1 MVVVKLGIIT
11 IIVVVVLKEKICIE
25 VMERSWY

>member
-1 MVVVKLGIIT
+1 MVVVKLGIVT

>member
-1 MVVVKLGIIT
+1 MVVVKLEIVT

>member
-1 MVVVKLGIIT
+1 MVVVKLGIVT
-11 IIVVVVLKEKICIE
+11 IIVVVMLKKKTCIE